1 MTKIV
6 EGARRI
12 DLPERKE
19 DWQIVWESNHV
30 QTFTKQVST
39 CMQNSIMP
47 PSVMQVPT
55 CS

>member
-12 DLPERKE
+12 GLPERK
-19 DWQIVWESNHV
+19 DHRQIVWESNHV

-39 CMQNSIMP
+39 CMQKSITP
-47 PSVMQVPT
+47 RGVMQVPI